1 MELWKELL
9 AQALSEEEAVITFP
23 QLRLDAAAIVEGQ
36 CYQALKQI
44 KEILEDTRLEDSDC
58 FLKIESIIST
68 LEILGSDAGSR
79 HDF

>member
-9 AQALSEEEAVITFP
+9 AHFLAGEQTTITFP
-23 QLRLDAAAIVEGQ
+23 NLQQDAAAIVEGQ

-44 KEILEDTRLEDSDC
+44 KDILEDDRLEDSDC
-58 FLKIESIIST
+58 FLKIEHIIST